1 MMALATIQLQGSCS
15 TFPSVPSTRSRGS
28 QLKYL
33 VPSVPV
39 HPVGRK
45 DRPISLKCRS
55 CSSGRTH
62 FVLGRTSKTFKISAF
77 KGGSR
82 HDDSGGR
89 ANGSKSLKNPVKV
102 SYLQHES
109 EESVVESSKVQNVVP
124 APYTADDE
132 TTTRSLA
139 IQNLFKNWLM
149 LLRTPLGMQPVE
161 GPLEEPSEETS
172 EEPNAVQKNERREIF
187 KAAWCYFMGLDS
199 TIKIP
204 LLMFTPLYLAVNLV
218 YGSEVSKELTPLW
231 ILGPLIVALYVKMLR
246 GIGSLYVFSFKQ
258 TVRIVKNLP
267 AYYMVV
273 HEYLFRGKLKAAMH
287 KYLWQPLV
295 DIKNMDYKE
304 VTMRILK
311 DFRGW
316 LVEKYLDFVESIW
329 PSYCR
334 TIRFL
339 KRANL
344 I

>member
-1 MMALATIQLQGSCS
+1 MALATLQLQGSCS
-15 TFPSVPSTRSRGS
+15 SFPRVPSARCRGS

-33 VPSVPV
+33 LPSVPV
-39 HPVGRK
+39 PPVGRK
-45 DRPISLKCRS
+45 DKLISLKCKS
-55 CSSGRTH
+55 CSSGGAS
-62 FVLGRTSKTFKISAF
+62 FVLGPKSKLSKISAF

-89 ANGSKSLKNPVKV
+89 ANDSKSLKNPIKV

-109 EESVVESSKVQNVVP
+109 EESFVESSNVQNVVP
-124 APYTADDE
+124 ATYTAEDE

-139 IQNLFKNWLM
+139 IQKLFKNWLM
-149 LLRTPLGMQPVE
+149 LLRTPLRTQPVE
-161 GPLEEPSEETS
+161 RALEEPSEETP
-172 EEPNAVQKNERREIF
+172 EESTAVQNNERREVF
-187 KAAWCYFMGLDS
+187 KEAWCYFLSLDP

-231 ILGPLIVALYVKMLR
+231 ILGPLVAALYVKMLR
-246 GIGSLYVFSFKQ
+246 GICSLYVFSFMQ
-258 TVRIVKNLP
+258 TVKIVKNLP
-267 AYYMVV
+267 AYCMLV
-273 HEYLFRGKLKAAMH
+273 HEYLFRGKLKEVMQ
-287 KYLWQPLV
+287 KYIWQPLI

-304 VTMRILK
+304 VTKRKLK
-311 DFRGW
+311 EIQGW

-329 PSYCR
+329 PYYCR